1 MSPAVRSVSSR
12 PDPAARRADRAE
24 SGRAPAQHYRA
35 ENWRIDESIG
45 YLMRVALSALKREVE
60 AECEAHGMTG
70 DQVLPLLALSQG
82 MCNTGADLARLYDVD
97 PGAVTRML
105 DRLEAKGLIERVR
118 RVDDRRVVE
127 IVPTAAGHAMAA
139 ELPALLAATLNRAL
153 RGFSRDEV
161 DQFKGMLRRLSANL
175 RPEQGETR

>member
-1 MSPAVRSVSSR
+1 MSPAIRPRPGR
-12 PDPAARRADRAE
+12 PDPAPRRAEGAR
-24 SGRAPAQHYRA
+24 SPAQHYRA

-70 DQVLPLLALSQG
+70 EQVLPLLALSQG

-105 DRLEAKGLIERVR
+105 DRLEAKGLVERVR
-118 RVDDRRVVE
+118 RADDRRVVE

-139 ELPALLAATLNRAL
+139 GLPALLAATLNRAL

-175 RPEQGETR
+175 RPEQGEPR